1 MKATINKTAKAVNVA
16 FNAEPTSLKDA
27 GYKVAQAG
35 EALRAVAQYVID
47 HAPAI
52 LEDMSVNSH
61 KELRADLAEGYKL
74 RAYEL
79 WGQDYYVVSKDTGT
93 WLHIGNSAKTPDI
106 QAKLDEFKGREIKQ
120 INVHYVTSITSN
132 EFGKMAKDDPAQRAV
147 IEPVRNKWRKYEQDR
162 NDSLIKAIKDIVRES
177 KGEKKTREIVLF
189 DASVKKAFDAFDK
202 SVKVKQERGDE
213 TADPL
218 RFRLAVDAFWKTYN
232 AK

>member
-1 MKATINKTAKAVNVA
+1 MKATISKTAKAVTVA
-16 FNAEPTSLKDA
+16 FNVEPTSLKDA

-35 EALRAVAQYVID
+35 EALRAVAQYVMT

-52 LEDMSVNSH
+52 LDDLSITSH

-74 RAYEL
+74 RAHEL
-79 WGQDYYVVSKDTGT
+79 WGVDYYIVSKDTGA
-93 WLHIGNSAKTPDI
+93 WLKIANSLDPSYVKT
-106 QAKLDEFKGREIKQ
+106 LEENKGREIRQ
-120 INVHYVTSITSN
+120 VNVNVVTAITSN

-147 IEPVRNKWRKYEQDR
+147 IEPMRNKWRKYENDR

-218 RFRLAVDAFWKTYN
+218 RFRLAVDAFWKVYN

>member
-1 MKATINKTAKAVNVA
+1 MKASISKVAQATKVA
-16 FNAEPTSLKDA
+16 FVAEPTSLKDA

-35 EALRAVAQYVID
+35 EALRAVAQYVMT

-52 LEDMSVNSH
+52 LDDLSVNSH

-74 RAYEL
+74 RAHEL
-79 WGQDYYVVSKDTGT
+79 WGVDYYIVSKDTGA
-93 WLHIGNSAKTPDI
+93 WLKIANS
-106 QAKLDEFKGREIKQ
+106 LDPSHMKVLEENKGREIRQ
-120 INVHYVTSITSN
+120 VNVNVVTAITSN

-147 IEPVRNKWRKYEQDR
+147 IETMRSKWRKYESDK
-162 NDSLIKAIKDIVRES
+162 NSALIDAIKKIVRES

-189 DASVKKAFDAFDK
+189 DASVRKAFDAFDK

-218 RFRLAVDAFWKTYN
+218 RFRMAVDAFWKAYT
-232 AK
+232 K